1 MPFGAPL
8 DSARGTAQ
16 GMGWGDGPRTG
27 FEPGCPSTPLRER
40 DWRMDQDNSDG
51 RAESRPGTG
60 LLIWDWF
67 FNIDTAYAHHLQT

>member
-1 MPFGAPL
+1 M
-8 DSARGTAQ
+8 DK
-16 GMGWGDGPRTG
+16 
-27 FEPGCPSTPLRER
+27 
-40 DWRMDQDNSDG
+40 RMDQELVLNQDVTRLRSPNGIGGWTKYNSDG